1 MKHKIGELVYDGE
14 KLGIIVATYHGNYSV
29 EWLKTGFRN
38 LINPRAISKMKV
50 AKDKLLE
57 R

>member
-14 KLGIIVATYHGNYSV
+14 KLGMIVATCYGNYNV
-29 EWLKTGFRN
+29 EWLKTGYRD